1 MSLEKLLGYQAL
13 QKRRIDLQTS
23 VSWTENINQV
33 LAFDSSS
40 VLDLN
45 EKFSSHHDILLAS
58 NIRLNRAASGW
69 PGLRYLRIL
78 VGSLF
83 EFRSNKSFNDYMTFV
98 RFVLV
103 IIRKVISI
111 KLHHSLVGSQDLL
124 KRHVPSF

>member
-58 NIRLNRAASGW
+58 NIRLNRAASG
-69 PGLRYLRIL
+69 
-78 VGSLF
+78 
-83 EFRSNKSFNDYMTFV
+83 
-98 RFVLV
+98 
-103 IIRKVISI
+103 
-111 KLHHSLVGSQDLL
+111 
-124 KRHVPSF
+124 

>member
-45 EKFSSHHDILLAS
+45 EKSSSHHDILLAS
-58 NIRLNRAASGW
+58 NIRLNRAASG
-69 PGLRYLRIL
+69 
-78 VGSLF
+78 
-83 EFRSNKSFNDYMTFV
+83 
-98 RFVLV
+98 
-103 IIRKVISI
+103 
-111 KLHHSLVGSQDLL
+111 
-124 KRHVPSF
+124 